1 MAEKESGKAL
11 GLAMKTGGE
20 GQSADTIQASAW
32 LSPKVA
38 EKVQAQSPVDMLP
51 MRLQLVRFE
60 SATPVPKQAGIP
72 TNLGN
77 GVSERIGAVEKD
89 GERLLVTFIRHAP
102 SLWVNNA
109 GGGQL
114 APLTQVAHYFLVNRA
129 QDFVDRGSLE
139 GKLTT
144 RIGTVEIAWNTMAY
158 RASKKAGGPRPSLE
172 AINALNDAELIKV
185 TFTEQVRFTHE
196 FKIDPFTV
204 EPANP

>member
-1 MAEKESGKAL
+1 VVNL
-11 GLAMKTGGE
+11 
-20 GQSADTIQASAW
+20 
-32 LSPKVA
+32 
-38 EKVQAQSPVDMLP
+38 
-51 MRLQLVRFE
+51 RFE

-114 APLTQVAHYFLVNRA
+114 APLTQVAQHFLVNRA

-144 RIGTVEIAWNTMAY
+144 RIGTAMPRLWACGRCNLCL
-158 RASKKAGGPRPSLE
+158 KGPREYRTAP
-172 AINALNDAELIKV
+172 
-185 TFTEQVRFTHE
+185 
-196 FKIDPFTV
+196 
-204 EPANP
+204 